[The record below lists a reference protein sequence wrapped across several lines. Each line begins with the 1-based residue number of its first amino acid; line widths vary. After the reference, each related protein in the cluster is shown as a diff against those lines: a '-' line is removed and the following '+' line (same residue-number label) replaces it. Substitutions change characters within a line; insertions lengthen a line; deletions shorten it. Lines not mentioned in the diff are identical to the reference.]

1 MIAMM
6 QFDMTFGFDKKKNAG
21 LFPCDP
27 GHHVDCIFEM
37 HHLTKHIGKL
47 STLQHFIN
55 LITIQLTLTAT
66 SFLKETCFCF
76 TSIGP
81 TIPKISKYNVQL
93 GKKRIWNFTQ
103 KFAKKCFRQ
112 NSSKILSGG
121 KHDKWDIPI
130 KFCSNWMS
138 GSYFIVVTR

>member
-1 MIAMM
+1 MITMM

-55 LITIQLTLTAT
+55 LITI
-66 SFLKETCFCF
+66 
-76 TSIGP
+76 
-81 TIPKISKYNVQL
+81 
-93 GKKRIWNFTQ
+93 
-103 KFAKKCFRQ
+103 
-112 NSSKILSGG
+112 
-121 KHDKWDIPI
+121 
-130 KFCSNWMS
+130 
-138 GSYFIVVTR
+138 